1 MILDIPAGD
10 FAAYIFDLDGT
21 LVDTMPLHYK
31 AWDFAMRRAG
41 LAETLDEDLFYSLG
55 GVPTLRV
62 AELIGAHYGIKID
75 PQFVFQDKE
84 TLFREIQADAR
95 LIEPVVAFA
104 RRVAQLFPVAVA
116 SGGTR
121 EIVER
126 SLQLTGLAELF
137 PVVVT
142 ACDVIHGKPSPDMFL
157 LAAELMGVPPEK
169 CLVFEDAEPG
179 MRAATAAGMKW
190 VRVPSRMESGFRAD
204 PSREKDA
211 NSARIVGQ

>member
-1 MILDIPAGD
+1 MILDIPECD

-62 AELIGAHYGIKID
+62 AELISAHYGIKID

-84 TLFREIQADAR
+84 TLFREIQADAQ

-104 RRVAQLFPVAVA
+104 RRVAETHPVAVA

-126 SLQLTGLAELF
+126 SLALTGLAELF

-142 ACDVIHGKPSPDMFL
+142 ACDVLHGKPAPDMFL
-157 LAAELMGVPPEK
+157 LAAELMGVAPGS

-190 VRVPSRMESGFRAD
+190 VRVPSRR
-204 PSREKDA
+204 
-211 NSARIVGQ
+211 